1 MENHGYEIVRDTK
14 GQGTN
19 QTDADSRAEIMAA
32 QERERQ
38 REWQSNNRK
47 TIYQAIGIFVVC
59 PLALWFFFTSSP
71 AELAARAAKEAESKA
86 LYDDYEAKRTAKA
99 ADEENAKINNS
110 IRYKFILKTAMEA
123 SQGSK
128 LTEQQNTEL
137 IRRAQEACGLYD
149 PSIPSADGCK

>member
-1 MENHGYEIVRDTK
+1 M
-14 GQGTN
+14 
-19 QTDADSRAEIMAA
+19 
-32 QERERQ
+32 
-38 REWQSNNRK
+38 
-47 TIYQAIGIFVVC
+47 VC
-59 PLALWFFFTSSP
+59 PLALWFFFKASP
-71 AELAARAAKEAESKA
+71 EELAARAAKETESKA
-86 LYDDYEAKRTAKA
+86 LYDDYQAKRTAKA